1 MLQWFMSKPP
11 TLRYY
16 FYPHKIEAAPIFSI
30 LIVFLI
36 CFFLCISVNLNTLIL
51 AALSLLY
58 FFFFALHILCFFL
71 SPLMVNTIG
80 SLYTEA
86 KLKFQGFYI
95 MKNAIFLLDQ

>member
-1 MLQWFMSKPP
+1 
-11 TLRYY
+11 
-16 FYPHKIEAAPIFSI
+16 
-30 LIVFLI
+30 
-36 CFFLCISVNLNTLIL
+36 
-51 AALSLLY
+51 
-58 FFFFALHILCFFL
+58 LHILCFFL